1 MFLGFI
7 IKFIYLNKCLICK
20 RFYYLYIFRD
30 FLLIG
35 YIIFKF
41 LFIQCFFVDYVINT
55 VWCFY
60 NNVDISLQAMDVFF
74 DIGFINVRVI
84 GGFYVIFK
92 GYYNFLDLKIFI
104 RKVCR
109 LLIIVCIF
117 CILLFIFYS
126 VILILFIK
134 LLFKVFYLRNKEI
147 M

>member
-41 LFIQCFFVDYVINT
+41 LFIQSFFVDYVINT

-74 DIGFINVRVI
+74 DIGFINVGVI

-104 RKVCR
+104 TKVCR
-109 LLIIVCIF
+109 LLIILYFLYIIIYFLQCYINIIYKV
-117 CILLFIFYS
+117 
-126 VILILFIK
+126 VI
-134 LLFKVFYLRNKEI
+134 
-147 M
+147 